1 MITRRMTPWSSRQ
14 NKEQKKKKA
23 KYFYIENKKK
33 DALEQSRIDQ
43 RNKRLEQEKVPY
55 MCTGQ
60 ATLYVCRKRYLICVQ
75 EKVPYMCAGKG
86 TLYVCRASYFIC
98 LQEKVPCMC
107 TGQGTLHVY
116 RTRYLIYICTHL
128 SVPYI
133 YVRRVLIRKS
143 YLICIGKGTLY
154 IQIYI

>member
-14 NKEQKKKKA
+14 NKEQKKKRQNTFIQKTRRRTHWSSRA
-23 KYFYIENKKK
+23 SISAIN
-33 DALEQSRIDQ
+33 ALS
-43 RNKRLEQEKVPY
+43 
-55 MCTGQ
+55 
-60 ATLYVCRKRYLICVQ
+60 RKRYLICVQ
-75 EKVPYMCAGKG
+75 DKLPYMCAGKG